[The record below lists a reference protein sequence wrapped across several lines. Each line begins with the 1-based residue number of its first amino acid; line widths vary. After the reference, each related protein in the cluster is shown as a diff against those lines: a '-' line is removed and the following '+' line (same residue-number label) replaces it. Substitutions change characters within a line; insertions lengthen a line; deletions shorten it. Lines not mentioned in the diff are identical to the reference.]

1 MVRVK
6 RGKIKRKRRKKILL
20 AVKGFRGAKR
30 VRFKLAKQFLTRAL
44 IYAYRDRRRK
54 KREMR
59 KLWQMK
65 INTKVRELGLNYSK
79 FVHLLKKKKIEL
91 DRKILANLAEN
102 FPKIFEKIAE
112 FLKS

>member
-6 RGKIKRKRRKKILL
+6 RGKIKRKRRKKFLL

-59 KLWQMK
+59 RLWQMK
-65 INTKVRELGLNYSK
+65 INAKVRELGLNYSK
-79 FVHLLKKKKIEL
+79 FVHLLKEKKIEL

-102 FPKIFEKIAE
+102 FPKIFEKIIE
-112 FLKS
+112 ILKS